1 MRPWW
6 SVVFPVSPSQWSLIS
21 SSLLGGIFS
30 TQHWLCDEH
39 CTCFI
44 WSAILEALWSAYYV
58 FSADKEVV
66 GPDYVLPPPCSL
78 PCSILQIN
86 GDSGVDPKFMVKD
99 DASRGDFHFKE
110 GERKL
115 ISFGPTIWNS
125 GPSLCDNIAST
136 LSCTGSLGC

>member
-1 MRPWW
+1 M
-6 SVVFPVSPSQWSLIS
+6 
-21 SSLLGGIFS
+21 
-30 TQHWLCDEH
+30 
-39 CTCFI
+39 
-44 WSAILEALWSAYYV
+44 
-58 FSADKEVV
+58 V